1 MPPFATVCRVL
12 SRRRQASICHRVQD
26 LEPPLPASIR
36 HHVPPLGVSNWFY
49 DFTGLLQKQPVVI
62 YYWMD

>member
-1 MPPFATVCRVL
+1 L
-12 SRRRQASICHRVQD
+12 SHRRQASICHRVQD

-36 HHVPPLGVSNWFY
+36 NHAPPLGVSNWFY